1 MFGILPTRVHGFL
14 DYVIG
19 LSLVIMP
26 FILGHGAG
34 PQTWLPVVLGGGMI
48 VYSLL
53 TEYEMGV
60 VPLIGMPYHLILDG
74 LGGMLWPARPGCSG
88 SPTSSGF
95 RTWSWASPRWG
106 RPSSPRP
113 RPRAG
118 HVRPISGLPL
128 EGRAVPSRPH
138 FSSEMTAPA
147 WRAGAKISAA
157 ARRRSCSVIA
167 SRARLSRTGSRPSCS
182 RRAREKASP

>member
-26 FILGHGAG
+26 FILERGAG

-60 VPLIGMPYHLILDG
+60 VPLIGMPYPPHPGRARGDVDG
-74 LGGMLWPARPGCSG
+74 RLALAVRVRLHRLGSARGPG
-88 SPTSSGF
+88 
-95 RTWSWASPRWG
+95 PRRDG
-106 RPSSPRP
+106 DRPS
-113 RPRAG
+113 
-118 HVRPISGLPL
+118 
-128 EGRAVPSRPH
+128 
-138 FSSEMTAPA
+138 
-147 WRAGAKISAA
+147 
-157 ARRRSCSVIA
+157 
-167 SRARLSRTGSRPSCS
+167 
-182 RRAREKASP
+182 